1 MCNLSKGVE
10 EKGIEKGRQEGKRKC
25 CRKMPMSNI
34 KLISAEKE
42 SEEKIMF
49 FRKSFIEA
57 GESTINGSRG
67 LHHFE
72 HYNEWIKKVKEC
84 ERPGNDIL
92 GVQAT
97 LYMAMRRIDNKII
110 GCIELRH
117 TLSEDLKVL
126 GGHVGFSVTPK
137 ERKKGYATEMLRQVM
152 EKARSL
158 GIPALMLTCDT
169 ENAASKRTIMK
180 CGGVLEKVR
189 SIQCHGEEKRCEY
202 YWISLC

>member
-1 MCNLSKGVE
+1 
-10 EKGIEKGRQEGKRKC
+10 
-25 CRKMPMSNI
+25 MPINDI
-34 KLISAEKE
+34 KLIKVEKE
-42 SEEKIMF
+42 LEEKIMS

-57 GESTINGSRG
+57 GENSINGSRG

-97 LYMAMRRIDNKII
+97 LYMAMRRIDDKII
-110 GCIELRH
+110 GCIELRR

-180 CGGVLEKVR
+180 CGGVLEKAEAV
-189 SIQCHGEEKRCEY
+189 QCHGKEGYCEY
-202 YWISLC
+202 YWISLS